1 MLANIGYVA
10 HRGVTTSQRE
20 ATTMSQPPIPPHG
33 GPAAGAPQPQNR
45 PDFATFPPAG
55 AQQYGAGPTHPQAP
69 QPGYPNPGMPYAVQQ
84 PPTKRPWFKKKR
96 FIIPGALVAL
106 MVVAGA
112 LSGGGDTGA
121 GQAPATA
128 PASTRA
134 TETAAPAP
142 ATTAATTET
151 AQATKTEAPAPAV
164 NPFDERYGAFES
176 VTTSGKGD
184 SVIEVPAGVQAGLV
198 TATHKG
204 SANFAIWT
212 LDENNE
218 PTDLLVNTIGSY
230 SGTTDFGLTGLGD
243 APAFIQITADGSW
256 TVTLSPIS
264 SASSLGNAA
273 EGEGDSVFTYDGPAG
288 AAAITHTGSAN
299 FVVYQI
305 DGGFPGLLVN
315 EIGAYDGKVPFKK
328 GPAVIVIR
336 ADGKWTVSVG

>member
-106 MVVAGA
+106 MVVGAA

-121 GQAPATA
+121 GKAPVTAPATT
-128 PASTRA
+128 PATG
-134 TETAAPAP
+134 TAAPAP
-142 ATTAATTET
+142 ATTTATP
-151 AQATKTEAPAPAV
+151 QATQTAEPEAPAPAV
-164 NPFDERYGAFES
+164 NPFDERYGTFEA
-176 VTTSGKGD
+176 VTTSGEGD
-184 SVIEVPAGVQAGLV
+184 SVIEVPAGVKAGLV

-204 SANFAIWT
+204 SANFAIWS
-212 LDENNE
+212 LDDSNE

-243 APAFIQITADGSW
+243 SPSFIQITADGEW

-264 SASSLGNAA
+264 AASSLGNAA
-273 EGEGDSVFTYDGPAG
+273 EGAGDTVLTYAGPAG
-288 AAAITHTGSAN
+288 AAAITHKGSAN
-299 FVVYQI
+299 FVVHQI
-305 DGGFPGLLVN
+305 GNGLPGLLVN

-336 ADGKWTVSVG
+336 ADGSWSVSLG